1 MYESRRNTAKYI
13 YLLDWITVF
22 FALFIDVWL
31 MDDGRHQPPVS
42 FCGSTK
48 APHDEP

>member
-1 MYESRRNTAKYI
+1 MFGSRRKTTKYI
-13 YLLDWITVF
+13 YLLDLITAV
-22 FALFIDVWL
+22 FALFIDALL
-31 MDDGRHQPPVS
+31 MDDERHQSPVS

>member
-1 MYESRRNTAKYI
+1 MNTPKYI

-22 FALFIDVWL
+22 FALFIDIWL
-31 MDDGRHQPPVS
+31 MDDERHQSPVS